1 MFFKQRS
8 TQLFNGD
15 KVKPGDK
22 VSFINSDG
30 EENIGTIK
38 YDVNNP
44 KRLFFWNN
52 RFDIKDYRN
61 AKKLK

>member
-1 MFFKQRS
+1 MFFKQRFAE
-8 TQLFNGD
+8 LHNGQ
-15 KVKPGDK
+15 KVKPGDR

-30 EENIGTIK
+30 EECIGIVE

-52 RFDIKDYRN
+52 QFEIKDYKN
-61 AKKLK
+61 AKKI

>member
-8 TQLFNGD
+8 AKLFNGE
-15 KVKPGDK
+15 KVKSGDK
-22 VSFINSDG
+22 VSFIDSDG
-30 EENIGTIK
+30 IQRIGTVQ

-52 RFDIKDYRN
+52 SFDIKDYRN
-61 AKKLK
+61 AKKV